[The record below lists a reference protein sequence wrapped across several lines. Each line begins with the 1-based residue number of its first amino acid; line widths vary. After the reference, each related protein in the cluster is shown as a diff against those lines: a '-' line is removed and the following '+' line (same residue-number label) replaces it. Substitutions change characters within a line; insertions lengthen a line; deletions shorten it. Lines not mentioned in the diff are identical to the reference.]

1 VKKHQNKQAIKRRT
15 LELKKET
22 IVRLDDDRL
31 KQAVGGAA
39 VAGTTNSACC
49 VPTWN

>member
-1 VKKHQNKQAIKRRT
+1 VKNRKKDIKRCT

-22 IVRLDDDRL
+22 IVQLGDGRL
-31 KQAVGGAA
+31 QQVVGGA

-49 VPTWN
+49 NTTWK

>member
-1 VKKHQNKQAIKRRT
+1 VKNHQNKQDIKRRV

-31 KQAVGGAA
+31 RQAVGGAA
-39 VAGTTNSACC
+39 AATTNSACC
-49 VPTWN
+49 NTTWK